1 MRCGYTVVPFELADG
16 ALNKMWLRRQ
26 TTKFN
31 GASYVVQRAAAATLG
46 KQGQYENRKNVDYYM
61 NNARVMHDALKSAGI
76 WHTGGVNSPYIW
88 MQCPRG
94 MTSWEYFDLLLE
106 KAMVVG
112 TPGVGF
118 GRKGEGYFRL
128 TAFGNAE
135 KTERAIARLVD
146 VTESLKK

>member
-1 MRCGYTVVPFELADG
+1 
-16 ALNKMWLRRQ
+16 
-26 TTKFN
+26 
-31 GASYVVQRAAAATLG
+31 
-46 KQGQYENRKNVDYYM
+46 
-61 NNARVMHDALKSAGI
+61 
-76 WHTGGVNSPYIW
+76 
-88 MQCPRG
+88 

-135 KTERAIARLVD
+135 KTERSIARLVD